1 MAARCWPDSER
12 WTPLRLALPKTAAG
26 SLLETWLLQLAGY
39 VALGLG
45 LAALARGI
53 DLPAAGQAG
62 TMIAALC
69 FAGLAGMAAFFVPAG
84 IGVREAAL
92 AWYLSPVLGIGPATL
107 LAVVARIWISLGE
120 AILVML
126 GLFLL
131 RGEAP
136 RAMDEDV
143 SPP

>member
-1 MAARCWPDSER
+1 M
-12 WTPLRLALPKTAAG
+12 
-26 SLLETWLLQLAGY
+26 AGY
-39 VALGLG
+39 VAIGLG
-45 LAALARGI
+45 LFALARGI
-53 DLPAAGQAG
+53 ALPAAGQAS
-62 TMIAALC
+62 TMIAAFC
-69 FAGLAGMAAFFVPAG
+69 FAGLAGIAAFIVPAG

-107 LAVVARIWISLGE
+107 LAVVARIWISLAE
-120 AILVML
+120 AILVVF

-136 RAMDEDV
+136 HAANEDV